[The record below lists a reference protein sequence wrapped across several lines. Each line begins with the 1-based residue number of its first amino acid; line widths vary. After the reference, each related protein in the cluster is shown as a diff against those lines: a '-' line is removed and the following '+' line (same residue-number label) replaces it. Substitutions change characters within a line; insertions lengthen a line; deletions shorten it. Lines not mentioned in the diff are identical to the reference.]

1 VIESTIWWANPLPN
15 EPRYLALL
23 DPLEQGRHGA
33 YRQEIDQR
41 RFLTGR
47 VLARTVAGEL
57 LGRPANSIEFDAT
70 CDDCGKPHGV
80 PRVLGAALAL
90 SISHSGDMI
99 GVAVTAGTPVGLDV
113 ETATRR
119 AADSLIEYALNP
131 AELAGLTGLGA
142 EARATA
148 FFTYWTRKEAL
159 MKATGRGLKIPL
171 QSITLSRFDE
181 QARLVSSGDTALDPA
196 RTRLEDLKSGEGY
209 RAAVAFLTSDDVS
222 VTERWWHPQ
231 SG

>member
-1 VIESTIWWANPLPN
+1 MIESTVWWANPLPT

-47 VLARTVAGEL
+47 VLAKTVTGEL
-57 LGRPANSIEFDAT
+57 LGRPANSIKFDAT

-80 PRVLGAALAL
+80 PRVPGAALAL

-119 AADSLIEYALNP
+119 AEDSLIEYALNP

-148 FFTYWTRKEAL
+148 FFTYWTRKEA
-159 MKATGRGLKIPL
+159 
-171 QSITLSRFDE
+171 
-181 QARLVSSGDTALDPA
+181 
-196 RTRLEDLKSGEGY
+196 
-209 RAAVAFLTSDDVS
+209 
-222 VTERWWHPQ
+222 
-231 SG
+231 

>member
-1 VIESTIWWANPLPN
+1 MIECTVWWSSPLPN
-15 EPRYLALL
+15 EPKYLDLL
-23 DPLEQGRHGA
+23 DSLEKGRHEA

-47 VLARTVAGEL
+47 VLAKTVAAEQ
-57 LGRPANSIEFDAT
+57 LGTTADKITFDAT

-80 PRVLGAALAL
+80 PRVPGAALAL
-90 SISHSGDMI
+90 SISHSGEMI
-99 GVAVTAGTPVGLDV
+99 GVGVTTGTKLGLDV

-119 AADSLIEYALNP
+119 ADDSLIEYALNP
-131 AELAGLTGLGA
+131 AEMAGLAGLDA
-142 EARATA
+142 ETRATA

-171 QSITLSRFDE
+171 KAITLSKYDE
-181 QARLVSSGDTALDPA
+181 QAALLNSEDPALDPA
-196 RTRLEDLKSGEGY
+196 GTRLEDLKAGEGY

-222 VTERWWHPQ
+222 VTERWWTP
-231 SG
+231 

>member
-1 VIESTIWWANPLPN
+1 VIECTVWWSSPLPN
-15 EPRYLALL
+15 EPKYLELL
-23 DPLEQGRHGA
+23 DSLEKGRHEA

-47 VLARTVAGEL
+47 VLAKTVAAEH
-57 LGRPANSIEFDAT
+57 LGTTADKITFDAT

-80 PRVLGAALAL
+80 PRVPGAALAL
-90 SISHSGDMI
+90 SISHSGEMI
-99 GVAVTAGTPVGLDV
+99 GVGVTAGTKLGLDV

-119 AADSLIEYALNP
+119 ADDSLIEYALNP
-131 AELAGLTGLGA
+131 AEMAGLAGLGA

-171 QSITLSRFDE
+171 KAITLSKYDE
-181 QARLVSSGDTALDPA
+181 QAALLNSEDPALDPA
-196 RTRLEDLKSGEGY
+196 GTRLEDLKAGEGY

-222 VTERWWHPQ
+222 VTERWWTP
-231 SG
+231 